1 LCQSLA
7 NPKIAIDAEAY
18 ATLCGDDFLSAGRP
32 LDSLTQRFLLASVR
46 GQSTLWRTADQM
58 NVGLIHIAMF
68 VVIFALIALLLV
80 RHLYAHKHLPH
91 PCREASPRIAV
102 ADSSRASTEIVLAAQ
117 LGLCLLW
124 IFLGLSAQASPATS
138 LQPPAPRRAMQAG
151 PAAPGKESARIA
163 VLAGS
168 AIQFENVIEQ
178 SKIKFTLKNSVS
190 AQRYTFETMA
200 GGVAVFDY
208 NNDGLLDIF
217 FTNGAAIPSL
227 EKSDAS
233 YSNRL
238 FRNNGDGTF
247 TDETEKAGLMGIGYS
262 MGVAAGD
269 YDNDGFVDLYVTGVN
284 RNQLFHNNGNGT
296 FTDVTEKAGV
306 GGIVPKLGKAWSVAA
321 GWFDYNNDG
330 LLDLFVVNY
339 LNYNIKT
346 ATHCVQQGLPAY
358 CSPVDFLGTPNI
370 LYRNNGDG
378 TFTDV
383 SEQSNISKY
392 VGKGMGLAF
401 ADYDNDG
408 FTDIFVSNDTFENY
422 LFHNNGDGTFTNV
435 ALLTGVA
442 YNAYGKAIAGMGA
455 DFRDIDNDGR
465 PDIFETAMFGEAFP
479 LYKNL
484 GDGQFREVTATAGL
498 SGLTSRSTAWGAGI
512 FDFNND
518 GNKDLFTA
526 NADIL
531 DNAMELA
538 HRPFAEPNRVFRN
551 KGNLAFEDVSS
562 KAGTAFSVRAA
573 HRGAAFGDLN
583 NDGKIDVVVTV
594 LNGPPEIW
602 MNRSNAQNGS
612 NRNHWIILKLVG
624 VKSNRD
630 GLGTKV
636 KITTSLGTQYNQATT
651 AGSYS
656 SSSDKRVHFGLASAA
671 VVDNIELTWPSGM
684 KQVLKNVKADQ
695 ILTVTESSAP

>member
-1 LCQSLA
+1 MKL
-7 NPKIAIDAEAY
+7 N
-18 ATLCGDDFLSAGRP
+18 
-32 LDSLTQRFLLASVR
+32 
-46 GQSTLWRTADQM
+46 
-58 NVGLIHIAMF
+58 
-68 VVIFALIALLLV
+68 
-80 RHLYAHKHLPH
+80 LPH
-91 PCREASPRIAV
+91 PNWEAAPRIA
-102 ADSSRASTEIVLAAQ
+102 AANSTRAASRLVFAAQ
-117 LGLCLLW
+117 LT
-124 IFLGLSAQASPATS
+124 LGLLGSVLRLPAQA
-138 LQPPAPRRAMQAG
+138 PPSDPVPPPTPHQAAQSRQ
-151 PAAPGKESARIA
+151 AAPGKASANTVVPA
-163 VLAGS
+163 AS
-168 AIQFENVIEQ
+168 AIRFENLIDP
-178 SKIKFTLKNSVS
+178 SKIKFKLKNSVS
-190 AQRYTFETMA
+190 PQRYTFETMT

-208 NNDGLLDIF
+208 NNDGFLDIF

-227 EKSDAS
+227 EKSDPS
-233 YSNRL
+233 YANRL

-247 TDETEKAGLMGIGYS
+247 TDVTEKAGLPGIGYS

-284 RNQLFHNNGNGT
+284 RNQLLHNNGDGT

-339 LNYNIKT
+339 LNYKIKT
-346 ATHCVQQGLPAY
+346 ATLCVQQGLPAY
-358 CSPVDFLGTPNI
+358 CSPVDFLGMPNI

-383 SEQSNISKY
+383 SEPSHISQY

-408 FTDIFVSNDTFENY
+408 FTDVFVANDTFENY
-422 LFHNNGDGTFTNV
+422 LLHNNRDGTFTNV
-435 ALLTGVA
+435 AMLAGVA
-442 YNAYGKAIAGMGA
+442 YNSYGNAIAGMGA

-465 PDIFETAMFGEAFP
+465 PDIFETAMFGEGFP

-484 GDGQFREVTATAGL
+484 GDGQFQDVTGPAGL
-498 SGLTSRSTAWGAGI
+498 SALTSRATAWGVGI
-512 FDFNND
+512 FDFDND

-526 NADIL
+526 NSDIL
-531 DNAMELA
+531 DNSMELA
-538 HRPFAEPNRVFRN
+538 HRPFALPNRVFPN
-551 KGNLAFEDVSS
+551 KGNLTFEDLSS
-562 KAGTAFSVRAA
+562 KAGTSFSVPAP

-602 MNRSNAQNGS
+602 MNRTS

-636 KITTSLGTQYNQATT
+636 KVTTSLGTQYNQATT
-651 AGSYS
+651 AVGYN
-656 SSSDKRVHFGLASAA
+656 SSSDKRVHFGLGSAG
-671 VVDNIELTWPSGM
+671 VVDTMELTWPSGI

-695 ILTVTESSAP
+695 ILTVTESAP

>member
-1 LCQSLA
+1 LQLSL
-7 NPKIAIDAEAY
+7 
-18 ATLCGDDFLSAGRP
+18 
-32 LDSLTQRFLLASVR
+32 
-46 GQSTLWRTADQM
+46 
-58 NVGLIHIAMF
+58 
-68 VVIFALIALLLV
+68 
-80 RHLYAHKHLPH
+80 HKYLPH
-91 PCREASPRIAV
+91 PGWRARPIAD
-102 ADSSRASTEIVLAAQ
+102 ADSSKSAVFVLVAQ
-117 LGLCLLW
+117 VIFCLLW
-124 IFLGLSAQASPATS
+124 AAPLRAQAPTS
-138 LQPPAPRRAMQAG
+138 VSGTVPTVAGQSHRTAAGKASALQSAP
-151 PAAPGKESARIA
+151 
-163 VLAGS
+163 
-168 AIQFENVIEQ
+168 IQFENVIEQ
-178 SKIKFTLKNSVS
+178 SKIKFKLRNSVS
-190 AQRYTFETMA
+190 PQRYTFETMV
-200 GGVAVFDY
+200 GGVALFDY

-247 TDETEKAGLMGIGYS
+247 TDVTEKAGLQGIGYS

-284 RNQLFHNNGNGT
+284 RNQLFHNNGDGT

-306 GGIVPKLGKAWSVAA
+306 GGFVPKLGKAWSVAA

-339 LNYNIKT
+339 LNYSIKT
-346 ATHCVQQGLPAY
+346 AVPCVQQGLPAY
-358 CSPVDFLGTPNI
+358 CSPVDYLGTPNI

-383 SEQSNISKY
+383 SEQSGVSKY

-422 LFHNNGDGTFTNV
+422 LLHNNGDGTFTNV
-435 ALLTGVA
+435 ALLAGVA
-442 YNAYGKAIAGMGA
+442 YNAFGKAIAGMGA
-455 DFRDIDNDGR
+455 DFRDVDNDGK
-465 PDIFETAMFGEAFP
+465 PDIFETAMFGEGFP

-484 GDGQFREVTATAGL
+484 GDGQFQDVTGTAGL
-498 SGLTSRSTAWGAGI
+498 SALTSRSTAWGVGVVD
-512 FDFNND
+512 FDND

-538 HRPFAEPNRVFRN
+538 HRPFPLPNRVFRN
-551 KGNLAFEDVSS
+551 NGGLSFEDVSS
-562 KAGTAFSVRAA
+562 KAGPSFQVPAP

-583 NDGKIDVVVTV
+583 NDGRIDAVVSV
-594 LNGPPEIW
+594 LNSAPEIW
-602 MNRSNAQNGS
+602 MNRSGNENAG
-612 NRNHWIILKLVG
+612 NRNHWILLKLVG

-630 GLGTKV
+630 GLGTKI
-636 KITTSLGTQYNQATT
+636 KLTTSLGTQYNQATT
-651 AGSYS
+651 AVGYN
-656 SSSDKRVHFGLASAA
+656 SSSDKRVHFGLGAAA
-671 VVDNIELTWPSGM
+671 VVDTIELTWPSRI
-684 KQVLKNVKADQ
+684 KQVLKNVRADQ
-695 ILTVTESSAP
+695 ILTVTESATP